1 MARVTPGT
9 GLTRTGLVG
18 LVPVFV
24 GFVAG
29 EGLDFMELA
38 IGGRKLIPEGA
49 RRTRPAQ
56 VFPISVRGSVSAV
69 MVSIGVSP
77 PSSPT
82 S

>member
-18 LVPVFV
+18 LAPVFV
-24 GFVAG
+24 GFEA
-29 EGLDFMELA
+29 EEELDFMGLA

-56 VFPISVRGSVSAV
+56 VFPIAERGSVSAV
-69 MVSIGVSP
+69 MVSIGPSP
-77 PSSPT
+77 PSFPT